1 MRFATLFVAPVAALG
16 LALAAHAASESSPA
30 DSTPAAGAASAA
42 ATAPTELAPSE
53 PSAAP
58 AEGAEAGQAP
68 PAVADEAA
76 SGVTLGPVGYDSKGR
91 PGRVHLVV
99 PGDTL
104 WDISEAYLATPWV
117 WPSIWQDNGEIE
129 NPHRIYPG
137 DRIWITPTEMRR
149 VTPEEAAALL
159 AGQPSPELPAS
170 LEEAGVGET
179 AAPPRTYPVGIE
191 SLGLVTPEQLEGA
204 ASLVESPHERVWL
217 AEHDTVFLGLG
228 QGEVKPGDQ
237 FTVFRA
243 TEKVI
248 HPETGAVVGH
258 HVDVLGWVE
267 VKEATG
273 ETAVADVRES
283 FSEMRRGD
291 RVLPREKFASQVE
304 LRPARQP
311 IEGQILYMPDSRTQM
326 ASADVVYVDRGAVDG
341 LSVGNVL
348 DVYRPGV
355 TASETT
361 RGTEVRTPD
370 WVVAKLLVV
379 STQEETAVGIVTHA
393 TTEIERGDLFRTST
407 DLSLR

>member
-16 LALAAHAASESSPA
+16 LALAAHAASESAPA
-30 DSTPAAGAASAA
+30 DATTATGTSEAATPAG
-42 ATAPTELAPSE
+42 TAPAD
-53 PSAAP
+53 PSAATELSP
-58 AEGAEAGQAP
+58 AEP
-68 PAVADEAA
+68 A
-76 SGVTLGPVGYDSKGR
+76 SGVTLGPVGYDAQGR
-91 PGRVHLVV
+91 PGRIHLVV
-99 PGDTL
+99 AGDTL

-117 WPSIWQDNGEIE
+117 WPSIWKDNEQVE
-129 NPHRIYPG
+129 NPHLIYPG

-149 VTPEEAAALL
+149 VSPEEAAALL
-159 AGQPSPELPAS
+159 AGQPVPELPAS
-170 LEEAGVGET
+170 LEEAAAGET

-217 AEHDTVFLGLG
+217 AEHDTVFIGLG
-228 QGEVKPGDQ
+228 QGEVRAGDQ

-243 TEKVI
+243 TEKVM
-248 HPETGAVVGH
+248 HPDTGAVVGH

-267 VKEATG
+267 VNDATG
-273 ETAVADVRES
+273 ETAVADVRQS
-283 FSEMRRGD
+283 YSEMRRGD

-304 LRPARQP
+304 LRPAPQP
-311 IEGQILYMPDSRTQM
+311 IEGQVLYMPDSRTQM

-361 RGTEVRTPD
+361 RGTRLRTPD

-379 STQEETAVGIVTHA
+379 STQEDTAVGIVTHA
-393 TTEIERGDLFRTST
+393 TTEIERGDLFRTSA

>member
-16 LALAAHAASESSPA
+16 LALAA
-30 DSTPAAGAASAA
+30 PAAGESAPA
-42 ATAPTELAPSE
+42 DATAPVAAVAADTSAVPDLERAEPTSE
-53 PSAAP
+53 TSAP
-58 AEGAEAGQAP
+58 AEEVRTAEPTAP
-68 PAVADEAA
+68 DAPAA
-76 SGVTLGPVGYDSKGR
+76 GVTLGPVGYDAQGR
-91 PGRVHLVV
+91 PGRIHLVV
-99 PGDTL
+99 AGDTL

-117 WPSIWQDNGEIE
+117 WPSIWKDNEQVE

-149 VTPEEAAALL
+149 VSPEEAEALL
-159 AGQPSPELPAS
+159 AGQPAPQLPAS
-170 LEEAGVGET
+170 LEEAGGET
-179 AAPPRTYPVGIE
+179 APPPRTYPVGIE
-191 SLGLVTPEQLEGA
+191 ALGLVTPEQLEGA

-228 QGEVKPGDQ
+228 QGEVKAGDQ
-237 FTVFRA
+237 FTVFKA

-248 HPETGAVVGH
+248 HPETGALIGH

-267 VKEATG
+267 VKEVTG
-273 ETAVADVRES
+273 ETATAEVRQS
-283 FSEMRRGD
+283 YSEMRRGD

-304 LRPARQP
+304 LRAARQP
-311 IEGQILYMPDSRTQM
+311 IEGQVLFMPDSRTQS

-341 LSVGNVL
+341 LAVGNVL

-355 TASETT
+355 AASETT
-361 RGTEVRTPD
+361 RGTQVRTPD

-379 STQEETAVGIVTHA
+379 STQEESAVGIVTHA
-393 TTEIERGDLFRTST
+393 TTEIERGDLFRTSP